1 MRKQRNH
8 LPKNGR
14 AGNYNGAPIEWR
26 VLRISE
32 DGTQAVLVAKQI
44 LTMKAFDAPESGRY
58 NWDGEEDYWMEEE
71 LVAADPELQV
81 RVRGNSD
88 FRSC

>member
-1 MRKQRNH
+1 MYLFISHSSKDVEQRNH

-32 DGTQAVLVAKQI
+32 DGT
-44 LTMKAFDAPESGRY
+44 
-58 NWDGEEDYWMEEE
+58 
-71 LVAADPELQV
+71 
-81 RVRGNSD
+81 
-88 FRSC
+88 